1 MIKYDKTWWI
11 YRYAMDCYPWGENG
25 RNIMDDFAEKSLWT
39 WGNTIENFANLA
51 QSSHSSFGGER
62 HSEVRTPPS
71 FAKEYF
77 THHWGIFSL
86 QKCSSAIQVFLWK
99 RLLCWARTG
108 KVMLLSDAKSGG
120 LSFWRTTGTMKYD
133 EIWLNMMKYD
143 EVFTCCELPPV
154 VMCCFGQMWFFGT
167 SDMLRIEQ
175 LQTLPPGLQMMLLN
189 TEVEK
194 TAGKSS
200 ETQRTLSRN
209 SAKAIAGGY
218 EERLIEAL
226 HRGTTAPRHC
236 AVNDPTPWWLDSNWF
251 KLIQMDSN
259 GFKYSKQL
267 TNESTNKSQSPEIPW
282 FPWTSHGRPTSHL
295 FWPAR
300 SRTSCLGGMACSRNT
315 LSASP
320 HRGAA
325 PRRTRRIT
333 NHIPNCKH
341 FFVANSQRDIPGGT
355 RKRTTMDRPR
365 AWSGPRDSDR
375 HLRHSRMI

>member
-154 VMCCFGQMWFFGT
+154 VMCCFGQMCFFGT

-236 AVNDPTPWWLDSNWF
+236 ACQWSNAMVVGF
-251 KLIQMDSN
+251 KLIQIDSN
-259 GFKYSKQL
+259 GFKWIQILKTTHQWI
-267 TNESTNKSQSPEIPW
+267 NEQVPKSRNSMISMDIS
-282 FPWTSHGRPTSHL
+282 WTSHLTPFLTRQVQDILSRRHGMQQEHIERIPTQR
-295 FWPAR
+295 R
-300 SRTSCLGGMACSRNT
+300 ST
-315 LSASP
+315 
-320 HRGAA
+320 AA
-325 PRRTRRIT
+325 HAAHHKSYT
-333 NHIPNCKH
+333 
-341 FFVANSQRDIPGGT
+341 Q
-355 RKRTTMDRPR
+355 
-365 AWSGPRDSDR
+365 
-375 HLRHSRMI
+375 L

>member
-1 MIKYDKTWWI
+1 
-11 YRYAMDCYPWGENG
+11 MDCYPWGENG

-218 EERLIEAL
+218 EERLIEAP

-251 KLIQMDSN
+251 KWIQMDSN
-259 GFKYSKQL
+259 TQ
-267 TNESTNKSQSPEIPW
+267 NNSPMNQ
-282 FPWTSHGRPTSHL
+282 
-295 FWPAR
+295 
-300 SRTSCLGGMACSRNT
+300 RTSPKVPKFHDFHGHLMDVPPHTFSDPPGPGH
-315 LSASP
+315 LVSAAWHAAGTHWAHP
-320 HRGAA
+320 HTEAQHRGARGA
-325 PRRTRRIT
+325 
-333 NHIPNCKH
+333 
-341 FFVANSQRDIPGGT
+341 SQIIYPIVSTFLWLTLSEISQVEPGNGPQWTDHVHGQGLETQIGIWDIAEWYSPIS
-355 RKRTTMDRPR
+355 
-365 AWSGPRDSDR
+365 W
-375 HLRHSRMI
+375 